1 MEFQGWAGY
10 YWWKMIPLTGT
21 IKARDG
27 DVSSSGDKSPLYMQQ
42 KKKGSEVAVVLSNF
56 LIFCCK

>member
-42 KKKGSEVAVVLSNF
+42 KKKRFRGSSSF
-56 LIFCCK
+56 K

>member
-10 YWWKMIPLTGT
+10 YWWKMIPLTGI
-21 IKARDG
+21 IKTRDG

-42 KKKGSEVAVVLSNF
+42 KKKGS
-56 LIFCCK
+56 